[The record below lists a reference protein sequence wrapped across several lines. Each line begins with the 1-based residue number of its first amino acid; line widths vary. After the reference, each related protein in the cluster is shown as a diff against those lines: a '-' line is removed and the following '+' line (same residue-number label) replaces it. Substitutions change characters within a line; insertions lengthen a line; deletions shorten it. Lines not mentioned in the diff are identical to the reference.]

1 MKHRRSLS
9 AICCVRYFCP
19 VSAPAQIDELDRQLI
34 DLLQQ
39 DARRTLAEL
48 GAEVSL
54 SAPAVK
60 RRIDRLERL
69 GVIVRFTIEVDQ
81 AKLGRTVDAFVELRF
96 AGTTQVD
103 AITAST
109 SGIPEV
115 EAVFTI
121 AGDPDALVWVRVAD
135 VGHLKQVIDTLRR
148 SGGVIGTKAL
158 MVLGSWTRR
167 QMS

>member
-1 MKHRRSLS
+1 MS
-9 AICCVRYFCP
+9 AEG
-19 VSAPAQIDELDRQLI
+19 QIDDLDRQLI
-34 DLLQQ
+34 SLLQQ

-48 GAEVSL
+48 GGEVNL

-81 AKLGRTVDAFVELRF
+81 AKLGRAVDAFVELRF
-96 AGTTQVD
+96 AGTTPVD
-103 AITAST
+103 TITAST
-109 SGIPEV
+109 SGISEV

-135 VGHLKQVIDTLRR
+135 VGHLKKVIDRLRR
-148 SGGVIGTKAL
+148 SGQVIGTKTL
-158 MVLGSWTRR
+158 MVLGSWTPRPR
-167 QMS
+167 